1 MIASYLKRITSA
13 EAKKL
18 ENNEIFNK
26 TNEVLDGMLK
36 QKFSAENVSTT
47 STKERGKTLSQ
58 QYFWDEATR
67 MLNELE
73 EKMRIEKEKLREEE
87 EQKRKKDEEKK
98 KNNKEI

>member
-1 MIASYLKRITSA
+1 MRYIIDNTQDFFFQDVEIVNHLEEGKKLNNMIASYLKRITSA

-47 STKERGKTLSQ
+47 STKERGSL
-58 QYFWDEATR
+58 
-67 MLNELE
+67 
-73 EKMRIEKEKLREEE
+73 
-87 EQKRKKDEEKK
+87 
-98 KNNKEI
+98 